1 MTQNVFVHTMYGESH
16 FTLGTL
22 QVTNVGGIVYYIIF
36 EDMSKVLVR
45 NGPLTKGLEPYPS
58 YFFLFLLELGPL
70 QADKAKIRFK
80 GSTLSAFKCN

>member
-58 YFFLFLLELGPL
+58 YFFLFLFLFLFFTWPL
-70 QADKAKIRFK
+70 
-80 GSTLSAFKCN
+80 